1 MRHLLLWAVLA
12 FRLPLPAAER
22 WELQYFYDKSDS
34 TLSFTDFQFLS
45 ATEGVAA
52 GLILEANH
60 GPKPVLA
67 LTSDGGRSWNF
78 LPLKETAISVFF
90 LNPRTGWMVS
100 DRDRLWTTADGGRSW
115 TRDPLTGLRAKPIRV
130 FFRDP
135 SRGWLLC
142 HAKQAYQT
150 SDGGRTWQLLPDF
163 EAKLSEL
170 HSRYTRAAA
179 FQQTV
184 FLTGYMRSSSPR
196 SRFPVWMEPDLAAL
210 GIPPTTTFLLASTD
224 GGADWKRYLLPSFGE
239 IKRLSFS
246 SDTTAFLLVHRL
258 DSFAKPTEILELT
271 LTTLTTRGVYANK
284 NRWITDLAFAGS
296 GHLFAV
302 ALDQEGRTAHPAI
315 PAKLRVLGSPDGRSW
330 TEMDVDYRAEAR
342 SALLAS
348 PDAAHAWIATD
359 TGMILRWVK
368 E

>member
-12 FRLPLPAAER
+12 YCHPLPAAER

-34 TLSFTDFQFLS
+34 SLSFTDFQFLS

-52 GLILEANH
+52 GLILEADRR
-60 GPKPVLA
+60 PKPVLV
-67 LTSDGGRSWNF
+67 LTSDSGRSWDF
-78 LPLKETAISVFF
+78 VPLKETAISLFF

-100 DRDRLWTTADGGRSW
+100 DNARLFATADGGRTW
-115 TRDPLTGLRAKPIRV
+115 TRDPLTGLRAKPLRV
-130 FFRDP
+130 FFRDA

-150 SDGGRTWQLLPDF
+150 SDGGRSWQLLPDF
-163 EAKLSEL
+163 EAKLPEL
-170 HSRYTRAAA
+170 HSLYTRAAA
-179 FQQTV
+179 FHQTV
-184 FLTGYMRSSSPR
+184 FLTGYMRPSSPR
-196 SRFPVWMEPDLAAL
+196 SRFPVWMEPDMAAV
-210 GIPPTTTFLLASTD
+210 GIAPTTTFLLASTD
-224 GGADWKRYLLPSFGE
+224 GGAAWKRYLIPNFGE
-239 IKRLSFS
+239 IKRAGIS

-271 LTTLTTRGVYANK
+271 LTTLSPRSVYANK
-284 NRWITDLAFAGS
+284 NRWITDIAFAGQ
-296 GHLFAV
+296 GRLFAV

-342 SALLAS
+342 HALLAS
-348 PDAAHAWIATD
+348 PDADHAWIATD